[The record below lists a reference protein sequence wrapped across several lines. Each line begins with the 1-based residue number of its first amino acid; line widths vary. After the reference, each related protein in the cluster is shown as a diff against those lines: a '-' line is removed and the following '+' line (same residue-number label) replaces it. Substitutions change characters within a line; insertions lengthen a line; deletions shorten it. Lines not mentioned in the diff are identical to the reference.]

1 MDMYNISN
9 IESEKLQQEV
19 MSEIDN
25 KVEKWF
31 IEREKQTRNELLK
44 YLHSLRD
51 IKKMPANKKEIV
63 EGFYISFRC
72 QKIMKDIMNG
82 NEIPEYK

>member
-1 MDMYNISN
+1 MDLYNISDT
-9 IESEKLQQEV
+9 EGEKIQQEV

-31 IEREKQTRNELLK
+31 IERDKQTRGELLK

-51 IKKMPANKKEIV
+51 TSRMPTTKKEIV
-63 EGFYISFRC
+63 EGFYIAFRSR
-72 QKIMKDIMNG
+72 KIMKDIMNG
-82 NEIPEYK
+82 NDIPEHK